1 MDYTFLIY
9 IFLSLV
15 LTSGGAYTLLMSGR
29 IVSSILFFIGII
41 AIEVY
46 FGTRWFNGTNQK
58 SIQPSIGNWPPSVNV
73 CPDFLS
79 LYKTENTYYCVDT
92 IGVAPNKEGAI
103 QVFTA
108 TSGATPDEKYRFD
121 LNVGKTGTD
130 RTKALCDEAKLKH
143 VTWEG
148 VWDGSTC
155 MGGSPPI
162 PST

>member
-1 MDYTFLIY
+1 MEYTFIIY

-15 LTSGGAYTLLMSGR
+15 LTSGGSYTLLMSGR
-29 IVSSILFFIGII
+29 FVSSILFFIGII
-41 AIEVY
+41 AIEIY
-46 FGTRWFNGTNQK
+46 FGIRWFNGTNQR

-79 LYKTENTYYCVDT
+79 LYKTSNQYYCVDT

-103 QVFTA
+103 RVFTSEVGIEPED
-108 TSGATPDEKYRFD
+108 TYRFNLHLD
-121 LNVGKTGTD
+121 KGGTD
-130 RTKALCDEAKLKH
+130 RTKALCDEAKKKY

>member
-1 MDYTFLIY
+1 MEYTFLIY

-15 LTSGGAYTLLMSGR
+15 LTSGGSYTLLMSGR
-29 IVSSILFFIGII
+29 FVSSILFFIGII
-41 AIEVY
+41 AIEIY
-46 FGTRWFNGTNQK
+46 FGIRWFNGTNQR

-79 LYKTENTYYCVDT
+79 LYKTSNQYYCVDT

-103 QVFTA
+103 RVFTSEVGIEPEA
-108 TSGATPDEKYRFD
+108 TYRFNLHLD
-121 LNVGKTGTD
+121 KGGTD
-130 RTKALCDEAKLKH
+130 RTKALCDEAKKKY

>member
-1 MDYTFLIY
+1 MQYTFLLY

-15 LTSGGAYTLLMSGR
+15 LISGGAYTLLMSGR
-29 IVSSILFFIGII
+29 IVSSLLFFIGVLALVI
-41 AIEVY
+41 Y

-58 SIQPSIGNWPPSVNV
+58 SIQPSIGNWPPAINV

-79 LYKTENTYYCVDT
+79 LYKTSNQYYCVDT
-92 IGVAPNKEGAI
+92 VGVAPNKEGAI
-103 QVFTA
+103 AVFT
-108 TSGATPDEKYRFD
+108 TDSGIEPAEKYRFKLHLD
-121 LNVGKTGTD
+121 KEGTD
-130 RTKALCDEAKLKH
+130 RTKALCDEAKSKY

>member
-1 MDYTFLIY
+1 MEYTFLIY

-15 LTSGGAYTLLMSGR
+15 LTSGGSYTHLMSGR
-29 IVSSILFFIGII
+29 FVSSILFFIGII
-41 AIEVY
+41 AIEIY
-46 FGTRWFNGTNQK
+46 FGIRWFNGTNQR

-79 LYKTENTYYCVDT
+79 LYKTSNQYYCVDT

-103 QVFTA
+103 RVFTSEVGIEPED
-108 TSGATPDEKYRFD
+108 TYRFNLHLD
-121 LNVGKTGTD
+121 KGGTD
-130 RTKALCDEAKLKH
+130 RTKALCDEAKKKY